1 MGEAQEMKRWG
12 VMADLKECIKEYQAQ
27 DSGLIEDIAKHGCSG
42 GVAGVTYYSE
52 TEAFHYQHEGE
63 IWQLLRDHADDAGL
77 NTGDM
82 LSHTSKDPGSL
93 RQLTNDLVWWAL
105 EVTAQELVQQEQSS
119 CRS

>member
-1 MGEAQEMKRWG
+1 MIEAQEMKSWWL
-12 VMADLKECIKEYQAQ
+12 MPSLKECLKEYQAQ
-27 DSGLIEDIAKHGCSG
+27 DISLIEDIAKHGCSG

-52 TEAFHYQHEGE
+52 TEAFHDQHEGE